1 MSAESPAT
9 DVLTV
14 SEDGPVRIVRLNRPQ
29 ALNAIDEVLHTAL
42 TDIWQQLDSDR
53 EARAVVITGE
63 GRAFTAGGDMGL
75 LQLMSEDLETRDRV
89 LGESARIMQDMIGF
103 RLPLVAAV
111 NGPAVGLGCSL
122 AMLSDTVF
130 MEESAYLADPHVP
143 VGLVAGDAAVLSPGP
158 SR

>member
-53 EARAVVITGE
+53 GSTSRGDHRRRPRLLPRAATWVY
-63 GRAFTAGGDMGL
+63 
-75 LQLMSEDLETRDRV
+75 
-89 LGESARIMQDMIGF
+89 
-103 RLPLVAAV
+103 
-111 NGPAVGLGCSL
+111 CS
-122 AMLSDTVF
+122 
-130 MEESAYLADPHVP
+130 
-143 VGLVAGDAAVLSPGP
+143 
-158 SR
+158 

>member
-14 SEDGPVRIVRLNRPQ
+14 SEDGPVRIVRLNRPA

-63 GRAFTAGGDMGL
+63 GRAFTA
-75 LQLMSEDLETRDRV
+75 
-89 LGESARIMQDMIGF
+89 
-103 RLPLVAAV
+103 AATWV
-111 NGPAVGLGCSL
+111 CCS
-122 AMLSDTVF
+122 
-130 MEESAYLADPHVP
+130 
-143 VGLVAGDAAVLSPGP
+143 
-158 SR
+158 